1 MADTAR
7 RLQNRDVATTSEPL
21 ALRSPAWVRAL
32 GVAFPVLWVYPFV
45 TRLRDGFLVPGAVV
59 AVLVVALVV
68 RAVLCSVVGTAD
80 GRLTARNRWS
90 TRTFLRTDI
99 RAVGIERPDGRGWAV
114 LLLLEDGSRHP
125 LDVTETPFLGPS
137 LGRLERQVAEIRAW
151 LEGRP
156 RSFA

>member
-1 MADTAR
+1 M
-7 RLQNRDVATTSEPL
+7 ATTGEPL
-21 ALRSPAWVRAL
+21 ALRSPGWVRAF
-32 GVAFPVLWVYPFV
+32 GVLFAVAWVFPFV
-45 TRLRDGFLVPGAVV
+45 TQARLREDFLVPGGIV

-68 RAVLCSVVGTAD
+68 RTVLCSVVGTAD

-156 RSFA
+156 PSFA

>member
-1 MADTAR
+1 
-7 RLQNRDVATTSEPL
+7 VGTTNEPL
-21 ALRSPAWVRAL
+21 ALRAPVWVRTA
-32 GVAFPVLWVYPFV
+32 GVAFPVLWVYPFA
-45 TRLRDGFLVPGAVV
+45 TQLRDGFLVPGV
-59 AVLVVALVV
+59 AVAALLVALVV
-68 RAVLCSVVGTAD
+68 RTVLCSVVGTAD

-90 TRTFLRTDI
+90 TRTFLRADI

-137 LGRLERQVAEIRAW
+137 LGRLERQVAEVRSW